1 MSSSPESIANTA
13 TSFIEQEG
21 GFGQFILNVLG
32 GGIAFQI
39 YSQIVEGIAGFGTII
54 FGPARALGEGLIQLV
69 DVFIGGLGQT
79 FGAATEA
86 TVRSFASGIGAALGP
101 FAQPFGAGIVII
113 TLAIFIYSV
122 NQLEFNPLSFLS
134 NLRR

>member
-1 MSSSPESIANTA
+1 MSASAESIASTA
-13 TSFIEQEG
+13 SSAIEREG
-21 GFGQFILNVLG
+21 GFGQFLVNFLG
-32 GGIAFQI
+32 GGIAYQI
-39 YSQIVEGIAGFGTII
+39 YRQTVDGIEGFGTII

-69 DVFIGGLGQT
+69 DVFIGGLGDV

-101 FAQPFGAGIVII
+101 FAQPFGAGIVIV

-122 NQLEFNPLSFLS
+122 NQLEFNPASFLS